1 MRREPQA
8 DQYHRNHR
16 RRLGTTR
23 HTYPAS
29 GPDMLGIWF
38 LVSLRTEYLP
48 AEVTS
53 IDWLR
58 VVGNA
63 QGPRGV
69 PVGSFLRAILL
80 APIGEYDELGA
91 ADGKHVIA
99 ASVLAPVVRRN
110 IYVYVC

>member
-16 RRLGTTR
+16 RRLGTTSY
-23 HTYPAS
+23 TYPAS

-53 IDWLR
+53 IVMVPSRR
-58 VVGNA
+58 VVMT
-63 QGPRGV
+63 
-69 PVGSFLRAILL
+69 LRM
-80 APIGEYDELGA
+80 G
-91 ADGKHVIA
+91 
-99 ASVLAPVVRRN
+99 
-110 IYVYVC
+110 